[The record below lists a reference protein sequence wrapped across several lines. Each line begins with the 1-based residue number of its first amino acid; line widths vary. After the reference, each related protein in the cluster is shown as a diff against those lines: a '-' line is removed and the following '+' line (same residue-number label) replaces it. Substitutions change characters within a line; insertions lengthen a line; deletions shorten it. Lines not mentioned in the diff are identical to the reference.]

1 MFLKVNMH
9 FRFYASEIRKA
20 ATEMR
25 QEYQSDIMGKVALAI
40 YRHHKGCPTTY
51 KLCDEAQDYFDG
63 ILDNLASQFNSHY
76 DIEESITESQTQ
88 LDAEQ
93 RADIDVCTKAGEL
106 IGHLS
111 AVLWIYNN
119 GNELHIIFMFS
130 QLLKNCIICYC
141 LFNLHT
147 LIITFSC
154 ISQGKQ
160 FRTPEEISLK
170 CIKSAESIV
179 NMSYSQAKVYT
190 SVNILHGLTIC
201 PYTVMPF
208 IYVSSITTFQ

>member
-1 MFLKVNMH
+1 MYKINIY

-51 KLCDEAQDYFDG
+51 KLCDDAQDYFDS

-76 DIEESITESQTQ
+76 DIEDSITESQTQ

-93 RADIDVCTKAGEL
+93 RVDIDVWTKAEL
-106 IGHLS
+106 IGCLS

-119 GNELHIIFMFS
+119 GNELHIIFMC
-130 QLLKNCIICYC
+130 LK
-141 LFNLHT
+141 LFR
-147 LIITFSC
+147 
-154 ISQGKQ
+154 KK
-160 FRTPEEISLK
+160 RSL
-170 CIKSAESIV
+170 
-179 NMSYSQAKVYT
+179 
-190 SVNILHGLTIC
+190 SVLN
-201 PYTVMPF
+201 
-208 IYVSSITTFQ
+208 